1 MSYEEV
7 SISVRRGLASPTKYD
22 TDRKKKKKKK
32 KKWSRKE
39 IKIENSH
46 CFHDLKKHTTLLS
59 EPSSP

>member
-22 TDRKKKKKKK
+22 TARKKKKKKRT
-32 KKWSRKE
+32 RKE